1 MLIKIPLVVS
11 LGNIQRTVWRIRIMM
26 SGCEWLKEQNR
37 NMLNRDIETVSLF
50 SYDFCIILIRSK
62 N

>member
-1 MLIKIPLVVS
+1 
-11 LGNIQRTVWRIRIMM
+11 MM